1 MSLTVIERY
10 REIKKILAEANFPEA
25 DAEARL
31 IVADAAGL
39 SLGEIFLDAQRQV
52 DFDVSAIL
60 EKRLSGMPL
69 AYAMNKKYFMGF
81 PFYVDESVL
90 IPRQDTEVVAARALA
105 IIKEKGYD
113 TVLDL
118 CCGSGCIGISIA
130 KLSLAQVIGSDLSA
144 DAVAVANKNA
154 KNLSAD
160 SFRAVQGDLFSCI
173 FATFDMIVS
182 NPPYVT
188 DAEYELLENQVRGY
202 EPKGALVG
210 GLRFYEMIAA
220 QAAAHLNPDGTLI
233 FEIGANQKDAVFEIL
248 KKNGFFNIACYKD
261 IAGRHR
267 VMVCTTN

>member
-1 MSLTVIERY
+1 MATLLEKY
-10 REIKKILAEANFPEA
+10 REIKKILTDAQFPEA
-25 DAEARL
+25 EAEARL

-39 SLGEIFLDAQRQV
+39 SLGEIFLKADRRV

-90 IPRQDTEVVAARALA
+90 IPRQDTETVVFHALRM
-105 IIKEKGYD
+105 IREKGYE
-113 TVLDL
+113 TALDL

-130 KLSLAQVIGSDLSA
+130 KLSSVRVIGSDISA

-154 KNLSAD
+154 KDLYAK
-160 SFRAVQGDLFSCI
+160 SFRAAQGDLFSCV
-173 FATFDMIVS
+173 FSTDDMIVS

-188 DAEYELLENQVRGY
+188 DTEYERLENQVRGY
-202 EPKGALVG
+202 EPKRALVG
-210 GLRFYEMIAA
+210 GLDFFERIAA
-220 QAAAHLNPDGTLI
+220 QAAGHLNPGGALI
-233 FEIGANQKDAVFEIL
+233 FEIGAGQKDAVLGIL
-248 KKNGFFNIACYKD
+248 KKNGFLGIACYKD
-261 IAGRHR
+261 MADRHR